1 MSTKFKKPLNMTNEE
16 EQEFETAAE
25 CHICGQKC
33 GNKDIRVWDQCH
45 ITGQYKGLAHQD
57 RNLKLRINPKQFKIP
72 VIFHNLQGYD
82 SHFIMQEIGTIGK
95 EHDLEI
101 NCIPNNIEKYM
112 AFMLGKHLLFLDS
125 FQFMDRWLLI
135 FLRTLSN
142 IYIKGFSGC
151 ETTTYEKG
159 KGYIPMIICIV
170 SKHLMTSSYVPK
182 NSSIVL

>member
-1 MSTKFKKPLNMTNEE
+1 MTNEE

-45 ITGQYKGLAHQD
+45 ITGQYRGSAHQD

-101 NCIPNNIEKYM
+101 NCTPFNIEKYM

-125 FQFMDRWLLI
+125 FQFMARWLLI

-142 IYIKGFSGC
+142 VHKGFSG
-151 ETTTYEKG
+151 
-159 KGYIPMIICIV
+159 
-170 SKHLMTSSYVPK
+170 
-182 NSSIVL
+182 

>member
-45 ITGQYKGLAHQD
+45 ITGQYRGSAHQD

-101 NCIPNNIEKYM
+101 NCIPYNIEKYM

-125 FQFMDRWLLI
+125 FQFMARWLLI

-142 IYIKGFSGC
+142 VHQRFFRMRNY
-151 ETTTYEKG
+151 
-159 KGYIPMIICIV
+159 
-170 SKHLMTSSYVPK
+170 HL
-182 NSSIVL
+182 